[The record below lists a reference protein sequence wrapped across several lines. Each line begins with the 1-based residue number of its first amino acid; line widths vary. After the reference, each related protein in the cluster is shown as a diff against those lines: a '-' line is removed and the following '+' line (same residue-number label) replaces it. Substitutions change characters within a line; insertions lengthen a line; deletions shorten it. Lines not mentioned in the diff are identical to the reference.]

1 MSGQITIVVSIAAL
15 FISLGAAVIALRT
28 VTGLGSR
35 YSEFVESHITTLRVE
50 TKKQNSD
57 SVKKMKELTAML
69 EKGGDGKRDERDQLT
84 EMEARIAQLAT
95 AVKRLEGSGAK
106 SLSN

>member
-1 MSGQITIVVSIAAL
+1 
-15 FISLGAAVIALRT
+15 
-28 VTGLGSR
+28 
-35 YSEFVESHITTLRVE
+35 
-50 TKKQNSD
+50 
-57 SVKKMKELTAML
+57 MKELTAML